1 MDCTASTPRN
11 VVDWLALATAAYTS
25 FNLRNL
31 MNNSFHGP
39 LFRTYAI
46 LTYTL
51 NPNSN
56 PNINPNIAD
65 LRNSGPSE

>member
-1 MDCTASTPRN
+1 
-11 VVDWLALATAAYTS
+11 
-25 FNLRNL
+25 